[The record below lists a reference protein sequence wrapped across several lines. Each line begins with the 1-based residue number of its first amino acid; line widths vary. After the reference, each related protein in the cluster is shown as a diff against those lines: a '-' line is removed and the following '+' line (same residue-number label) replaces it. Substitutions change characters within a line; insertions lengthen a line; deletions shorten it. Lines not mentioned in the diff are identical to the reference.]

1 MENLGTTY
9 VSETWGKRMND
20 RVHEECL
27 ESYRKNKKKHQGEES
42 QGAFR
47 EEQ

>member
-1 MENLGTTY
+1 
-9 VSETWGKRMND
+9 MND
-20 RVHEECL
+20 RVHEEYP
-27 ESYRKNKKKHQGEES
+27 EAYTENKKKHQGEES